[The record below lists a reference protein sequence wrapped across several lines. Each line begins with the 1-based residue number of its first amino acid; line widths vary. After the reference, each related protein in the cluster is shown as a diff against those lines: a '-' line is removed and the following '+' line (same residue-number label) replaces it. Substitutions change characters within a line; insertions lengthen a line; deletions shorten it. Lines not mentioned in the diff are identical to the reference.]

1 MLSVAPEDVSKLLPG
16 QNTEP
21 VQWNSPCS
29 QQYNSAYTPQYV
41 LISENLEKKTFF
53 NSNISNLPQ
62 DFKVVLRLIRLNAY
76 KEQA

>member
-1 MLSVAPEDVSKLLPG
+1 MLLVAPEDVSELLPG
-16 QNTEP
+16 QDSEP

-41 LISENLEKKTFF
+41 LISENLENKTF
-53 NSNISNLPQ
+53 SNLPQ
-62 DFKVVLRLIRLNAY
+62 DFKIVLRLIRLNAY

>member
-1 MLSVAPEDVSKLLPG
+1 MLLVAPEDVSKLLPG
-16 QNTEP
+16 QDSEP

-41 LISENLEKKTFF
+41 LISENLETKLFQ
-53 NSNISNLPQ
+53 ISNLPQ

-76 KEQA
+76 KKQV